1 MSTDNSSVKE
11 KRLLLLDLN
20 GTMIY
25 RTEYPLRNAKPS
37 LFVRSKYTYVRIGSP
52 KFVQKMSQY
61 FTVGVYSSVMS
72 HNIEASLN
80 AILPNWKRFISVVYD
95 RNYNKKDPD
104 PVKEWDTVRD
114 MTKIWKPSSQFNS
127 KNTILVDNESRKV
140 QDCPENAI
148 IVSQYEAADVEN
160 QVAGSLD
167 GLEIYLE
174 RMAKSEEFQRDE
186 FDVKKYLA
194 LNRFQSFQKQEE
206 DVVIS
211 KLEAL
216 EIVKKTPSVED
227 FSQINM
233 TQNVIRGSKFTY
245 IGEKGLRLEG
255 VFVDSDTIILTTQM
269 QLGNLLKYRQ
279 ECQLSVFKDDE
290 LIFPINK

>member
-194 LNRFQSFQKQEE
+194 LNRFQSFSETRGGCCHIKIGSFGDSEKESICGRFFSNQY
-206 DVVIS
+206 DS
-211 KLEAL
+211 KRY
-216 EIVKKTPSVED
+216 PW
-227 FSQINM
+227 
-233 TQNVIRGSKFTY
+233 
-245 IGEKGLRLEG
+245 
-255 VFVDSDTIILTTQM
+255 
-269 QLGNLLKYRQ
+269 
-279 ECQLSVFKDDE
+279 FKVYLHWRE
-290 LIFPINK
+290 RFASGGCFC